1 MTTTPA
7 FQKEIAYNRET
18 RDFRA
23 TLDDNLIGYFA
34 TYHDAE
40 NALDQIAY
48 DLLAD
53 GAVLS
58 AAQLELTGPFAP
70 LGECAICGCAAWTT
84 SSDGLLC
91 PDHANVWV
99 EYHEEQASGAT
110 CQLDLVVRPRFCGNC
125 GGEHSIQACPE
136 ILAAL
141 FAPQRP
147 AKRLALV
154 AALAILAFVLLAC
167 AGDATCS
174 PRNDGSR
181 AAATCV
187 MQ

>member
-1 MTTTPA
+1 MTTATS
-7 FQKEIAYNRET
+7 FTKEIAYNRET

-53 GAVLS
+53 GAALS

-110 CQLDLVVRPRFCGNC
+110 CPGTGLADCGTPVEKPGAFCTRCAGMLDRIFFETLVVAFGN
-125 GGEHSIQACPE
+125 EE
-136 ILAAL
+136 
-141 FAPQRP
+141 
-147 AKRLALV
+147 
-154 AALAILAFVLLAC
+154 ALA
-167 AGDATCS
+167 
-174 PRNDGSR
+174 
-181 AAATCV
+181 
-187 MQ
+187 